1 MDTQKSGE
9 IWELTNHL
17 HSGKGRRAAGHLGEI
32 MIFRKDEECFEEQM
46 VDMRRSLSG
55 CDAGFWSLLLC

>member
-1 MDTQKSGE
+1 MGTQKSGE

-46 VDMRRSLSG
+46 DDMRRSLSG
-55 CDAGFWSLLLC
+55 CDAGFWSPLLC